1 MSSFAG
7 FLLLCVLF
15 FKSTELVR
23 EHTYQAMN
31 QAWAWTIASI
41 SLLSILSIFGFYAR
55 KPQTADITFLSGS
68 DTAKFLK
75 SDTDGYV
82 KGLSIIDLRA
92 RGHSAASGVTDY
104 IQTVSEN
111 VHNFT
116 DLEKRRLIMAAQKAD
131 SDLSRK
137 ATTPREL
144 ATIPWVIA
152 ATNDAGKYEGGHPHT
167 RGNVIFLTPSIIRS
181 ANIVETLIHEKVHVF
196 QRLAKDYMNNY
207 LTKKG
212 FLPYATRAEFI
223 LLNPRLRANPDLDD
237 RIWIDTK
244 TRKLFL
250 AEYTTEHPASIDDI
264 IQVNP
269 AFEHP
274 YEAMAYKIAQAISK
288 NN

>member
-1 MSSFAG
+1 
-7 FLLLCVLF
+7 
-15 FKSTELVR
+15 
-23 EHTYQAMN
+23 MN
-31 QAWAWTIASI
+31 QAWAWAIASI
-41 SLLSILSIFGFYAR
+41 SFLSILSIFGLYAR
-55 KPQTADITFLSGS
+55 KPEAVPLTFLSGS

-75 SDTDGYV
+75 SDADGYV

-92 RGHSAASGVTDY
+92 RGHPSVSGVSDY
-104 IQTVSEN
+104 IRTVSEN
-111 VHNFT
+111 VHDFT

-131 SDLSRK
+131 SDLAQKAMTRK
-137 ATTPREL
+137 L

-152 ATNDAGKYEGGHPHT
+152 ATNDTGKYEGGHPHT
-167 RGNVIFLTPSIIRS
+167 RGNVIFLTPTVIRS

-196 QRLAKDYMNNY
+196 QRFAKDYTNNY

-274 YEAMAYKIAQAISK
+274 YEAMAYEIAQSIPK
-288 NN
+288 N